1 MTTSIAGCNEFYM
14 DDKKFLDTFLK
25 FILMVTGFFIVLI
38 IISPFLLYLIKVS
51 ADQYNQIY
59 FMIKHEG
66 DGIIRIKEKDYKLIE
81 YDMNKDIYYINEK
94 QFKLERINETVG
106 N

>member
-1 MTTSIAGCNEFYM
+1 MVDNN
-14 DDKKFLDTFLK
+14 FLNTFFK
-25 FILMVTGFFIVLI
+25 FILMITGFFIVLI
-38 IISPFLLYLIKVS
+38 SISPFLLSLIKIS
-51 ADQYNQIY
+51 ADEYNQIY

-66 DGIIRIKEKDYKLIE
+66 DGIIRIKEKNYKLIE